1 MATTRYIDASTFAA
15 AKGIFTDDTLGTA
28 APTGYYKEPS
38 GTTYRYWD
46 GTTLLAP
53 LDCPTCGGTAPQ
65 TVSYGAQDTGIFDFV
80 VNVGTSTGAVAVSLD
95 LNGTG
100 STSNAKEKG
109 LFVTYNSVTYSAVT
123 TNTDGYLEGPYYAA
137 SSHSC
142 SPDTSSPLTLPV
154 SEYNFDTTSFDS
166 TSTSEI
172 ITIAASDI
180 DLTTGVPT
188 YMNLIVP
195 KTSATEV
202 NVNVRVV
209 VPCTASHFSVMVAA
223 PAALSSFS
231 ASTVPGSPTA
241 ACAESTDSTLYYY
254 DADEAGSAQL
264 YYWVFQDANGVTPA
278 ADGAYKV
285 AGNNYIE
292 VTNGV
297 ITTAPTSCPP

>member
-15 AKGIFTDDTLGTA
+15 AKGIFTDATLGTA

-65 TVSYGAQDTGIFDFV
+65 TVSYAAQPTGIFDFV

-95 LNGTG
+95 LDGAGT
-100 STSNAKEKG
+100 SANAKEKG

-123 TNTDGYLEGPYYAA
+123 TNTDGYLEGPYFARTA
-137 SSHSC
+137 SSC

-154 SEYNFDTTSFDS
+154 SEYNFGTTSFDS

-180 DLTTGVPT
+180 DKISTVPT

-209 VPCTASHFSVMVAA
+209 VPCTDSYFSVTVAA

-231 ASTVPGSPTA
+231 ASTVQVDSIT
-241 ACAESTDSTLYYY
+241 ACAQSTGSTLYYY
-254 DADEAGSAQL
+254 DAASLGNPTQN
-264 YYWVFQDANGVTPA
+264 YWAFQDANGVTPA
-278 ADGAYKV
+278 ANGFYKV
-285 AGNNYIE
+285 TGNNYIE

-297 ITTAPTSCPP
+297 ITTGPTSC